1 MSGLLTLLHPAA
13 DYNSAATYKSPSY
26 SREQAKKTKRRRFF
40 KYSIII
46 GVVVLI
52 LAGLFS
58 ALGPTEFS
66 KSKTETAST
75 EAQSFL
81 ASTESDDADIVA
93 VPKIDLADVKD
104 QDNSN
109 AYEENLA

>member
-1 MSGLLTLLHPAA
+1 M
-13 DYNSAATYKSPSY
+13 
-26 SREQAKKTKRRRFF
+26 

-46 GVVVLI
+46 GVVLLVLC
-52 LAGLFS
+52 GLFS

-66 KSKTETAST
+66 KSSSSTSNT

-93 VPKIDLADVKD
+93 VPKIALADVKD

>member
-1 MSGLLTLLHPAA
+1 M
-13 DYNSAATYKSPSY
+13 
-26 SREQAKKTKRRRFF
+26 
-40 KYSIII
+40 KYSIIV
-46 GVVVLI
+46 GVVILV

-66 KSKTETAST
+66 KSTSKTET

-81 ASTESDDADIVA
+81 ASTESNDADIVA
-93 VPKIDLADVKD
+93 APKIDLADVKD